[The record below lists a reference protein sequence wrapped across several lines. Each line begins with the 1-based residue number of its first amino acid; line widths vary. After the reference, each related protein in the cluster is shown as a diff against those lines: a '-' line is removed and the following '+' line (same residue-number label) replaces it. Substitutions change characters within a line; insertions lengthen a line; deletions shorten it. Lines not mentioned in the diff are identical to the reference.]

1 MRFPF
6 SIWMTRQTSPV
17 PDRYLAANPDLY
29 GFTPLQVYDACVA
42 ALTSAG
48 LIVIPNCHMLSAG
61 WCCANDDRNGLWYN
75 DDWPAAAFTAAW
87 QDIATRYAANPLVA
101 AMDIKNEPRP
111 ARVGWRTLTPT
122 WGAGRRTDFAAMY
135 TATGNLI
142 HRVNPDVLIMCDG
155 LSYASD
161 LTGVAAHPVRL
172 DHPGMVVYGRHDYP
186 WFHPDHQPREAFFG
200 QLKDAAGYIMEDQIA
215 PVWVGEFSTDT
226 RSPGQFRAVG
236 GDPARRGP
244 QRRVVAHHVRLA
256 DRRRRGLVLVGPQP
270 NARPGH
276 ESGVRAAALR
286 LGSAGHGRAADRG
299 LERRGQPGDHEILQS
314 LMPPRTGP
322 GIS

>member
-1 MRFPF
+1 
-6 SIWMTRQTSPV
+6 
-17 PDRYLAANPDLY
+17 
-29 GFTPLQVYDACVA
+29 
-42 ALTSAG
+42 
-48 LIVIPNCHMLSAG
+48 
-61 WCCANDDRNGLWYN
+61 
-75 DDWPAAAFTAAW
+75 
-87 QDIATRYAANPLVA
+87 
-101 AMDIKNEPRP
+101 MDIKNEPRP

-226 RSPGQFRAVG
+226 RSLANFGLSAVT
-236 GDPARRGP
+236 
-244 QRRVVAHHVRLA
+244 
-256 DRRRRGLVLVGPQP
+256 
-270 NARPGH
+270 
-276 ESGVRAAALR
+276 
-286 LGSAGHGRAADRG
+286 
-299 LERRGQPGDHEILQS
+299 QPGEARNAAWW
-314 LMPPRTGP
+314 PTCTP
-322 GIS
+322 G